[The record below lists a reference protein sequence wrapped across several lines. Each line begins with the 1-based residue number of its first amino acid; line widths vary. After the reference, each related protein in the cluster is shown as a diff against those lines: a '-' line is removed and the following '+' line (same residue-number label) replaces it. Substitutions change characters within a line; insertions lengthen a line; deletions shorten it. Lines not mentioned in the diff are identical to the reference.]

1 MKQISG
7 LKYFPHLFT
16 NSTPPQHLPLTALSQ
31 CKCKIVFRLVPRRVV
46 GRVYISIAQNLK
58 LNLSIPLT

>member
-31 CKCKIVFRLVPRRVV
+31 CKYKIVFRLVPRRVC
-46 GRVYISIAQNLK
+46 RESFHFDRTK
-58 LNLSIPLT
+58 FET